1 MAAALTIISTL
12 VSVVGAIRQGQSQAA
27 SSDYNAA
34 VARNNAVYARQVAA
48 ENERRQRILT
58 RKTIGGARA
67 GYGASGVTL
76 EGTPLDV
83 PRESAA
89 NAELDALTIRH
100 QGELAARG
108 YENTATLDTF
118 AASGARTG
126 GYISAADELLTGGAK
141 LYNNYNPPKL
151 TRTG

>member
-1 MAAALTIISTL
+1 MR
-12 VSVVGAIRQGQSQAA
+12 VKSQRKMSGGNA
-27 SSDYNAA
+27 S
-34 VARNNAVYARQVAA
+34 
-48 ENERRQRILT
+48 LPG
-58 RKTIGGARA
+58 KLLA

-83 PRESAA
+83 LEESAA

-126 GYISAADELLTGGAK
+126 GYISAVDELLTGGAK
-141 LYNNYNPPKL
+141 LYNIYNPPKL